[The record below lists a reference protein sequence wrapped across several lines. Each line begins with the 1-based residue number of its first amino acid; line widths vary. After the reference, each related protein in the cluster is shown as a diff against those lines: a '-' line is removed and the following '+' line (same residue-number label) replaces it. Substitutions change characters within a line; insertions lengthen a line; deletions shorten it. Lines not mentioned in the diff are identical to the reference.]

1 MTAAAIRMLHV
12 IQGEHA
18 VSDRPEDVLTTVLGS
33 CVSACVYDPIRKIGG
48 MNHFL
53 LPDGA
58 GSRDIR
64 YASAAMEQLVNALLK
79 RGAVRQRLEAKI
91 FGGGRMMKGLPDIG
105 RRNGE
110 AAVIFLRNEGIALRA
125 HSIGGD
131 RARRVR
137 FWPTT
142 GRAQEWLLDQVLDD
156 QASRPSAPAG
166 GSIELF

>member
-1 MTAAAIRMLHV
+1 
-12 IQGEHA
+12 
-18 VSDRPEDVLTTVLGS
+18 
-33 CVSACVYDPIRKIGG
+33 

-58 GSRDIR
+58 GGRDIR
-64 YASAAMEQLVNALLK
+64 YASAAMEQLVNSLLK
-79 RGAVRQRLEAKI
+79 RGAVRHRLEAKI

-110 AAVIFLRNEGIALRA
+110 AAAVFLRNEGIALRA
-125 HSIGGD
+125 QSIGGA
-131 RARRVR
+131 RARRIR

-156 QASRPSAPAG
+156 QVGRPSAASG